1 MPDENDLKRLL
12 SIAAQRAGKS
22 VTQQQLSEAVTE
34 LRNRKRLGMVK
45 KADVEAVGQKVA
57 NDQQLFATTDIDDVN
72 TVLDTLGN

>member
-1 MPDENDLKRLL
+1 MPNENDLKRLL

-22 VTQQQLSEAVTE
+22 VTQQQLSEAVAE

-57 NDQQLFATTDIDDVN
+57 NDHEIFATTDIDDVN
-72 TVLDTLGN
+72 TVLDTLGS